1 MEIASMINVHQGELL
16 EHSNPDFRDFAY
28 KIINVVA
35 LGTLKLKNNAPLNFD
50 ELEQK
55 IVIRRLN
62 RFPSVIFKI
71 DNISII
77 LFKNGKMI
85 LTGIKDRDEIPNL
98 QEKVGKFLIDHAIEF
113 EDFSIKI
120 QNLIAMSN
128 LGRIINLEMVCLTL
142 TNCLYEPEQFP
153 AAIVKPKT
161 GGAFLLFSNSKIIT
175 LGMRDLTTLEKSLRS
190 LIQDLF
196 DYNLFLEQDRKFD
209 DFNEFG
215 KDEDL
220 VFL

>member
-209 DFNEFG
+209 DF
-215 KDEDL
+215 DELGEDKDL